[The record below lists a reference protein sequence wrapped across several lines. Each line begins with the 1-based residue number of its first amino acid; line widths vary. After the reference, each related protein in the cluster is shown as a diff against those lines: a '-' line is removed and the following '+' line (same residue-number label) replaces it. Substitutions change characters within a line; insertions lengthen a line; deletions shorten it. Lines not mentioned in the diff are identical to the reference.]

1 MLGVILENEPTVWK
15 QSEDMTLSSYWRQ
28 RIVSLWSQG
37 QNISS
42 IVRIL
47 RAEGTDTTWT
57 TVRKWIFRW
66 QEQSRLEDKPR
77 CGRVL
82 KITSEIAEYLD
93 QQLED
98 DDELSSVEL
107 QRLVVRKFAV
117 EISPPTIRRYLR
129 TSLQWTVVRTQF
141 GPMISEKNR
150 SKHMEFA
157 RMCMDTNDELDN
169 VIWTDESSVQSRR
182 HSQTMRVKIGKERQ
196 LKPQA
201 KHTLKV
207 HVWAGISNRGATKIC
222 IFDQTMDATLYIEI
236 LRNFLL
242 PFIEKKFQG
251 SGYRFMQDNDSKH
264 TSKKAKEFYEQE
276 GINWWPTPASSA
288 DINPIERVW
297 RELKYYLARHVKPLS
312 KKELVKGIC
321 LFRKQRMT
329 PAKCARYIAHT
340 HDVLPKIIE
349 KEGGITGE

>member
-1 MLGVILENEPTVWK
+1 MLGVILENEPTMWK

-28 RIVSLWSQG
+28 CIVSLWSQG

-47 RAEGTDTTWT
+47 RTEGTDTTWT

-66 QEQSRLEDKPR
+66 QQQSGLEDKPR
-77 CGRVL
+77 CGRVS

-98 DDELSSVEL
+98 DDK
-107 QRLVVRKFAV
+107 LVVRKFAV
-117 EISPPTIRRYLR
+117 EISPTIRRYLR
-129 TSLQWTVVRTQF
+129 TSLQWTVVRTRF

-150 SKHMEFA
+150 NKRMEFA
-157 RMCMDTNDELDN
+157 RMCIDTNDKLDN
-169 VIWTDESSVQSRR
+169 VIWTDESSVQLRR
-182 HSQTMRVKIGKERQ
+182 LSQTMCVKIGKERQ

-242 PFIEKKFQG
+242 SFIEKKFQG
-251 SGYRFMQDNDSKH
+251 SGYRFM
-264 TSKKAKEFYEQE
+264 
-276 GINWWPTPASSA
+276 
-288 DINPIERVW
+288 
-297 RELKYYLARHVKPLS
+297 
-312 KKELVKGIC
+312 
-321 LFRKQRMT
+321 
-329 PAKCARYIAHT
+329 
-340 HDVLPKIIE
+340 
-349 KEGGITGE
+349 

>member
-1 MLGVILENEPTVWK
+1 MVT
-15 QSEDMTLSSYWRQ
+15 
-28 RIVSLWSQG
+28 
-37 QNISS
+37 
-42 IVRIL
+42 
-47 RAEGTDTTWT
+47 RAEYLLYRQNSARRGNRYDSDNCQEVDFPLARAEWIGRQASMWT
-57 TVRKWIFRW
+57 SFEKN
-66 QEQSRLEDKPR
+66 
-77 CGRVL
+77 
-82 KITSEIAEYLD
+82 SEIAEYWD

-98 DDELSSVEL
+98 NDELSSVEL

-129 TSLQWTVVRTQF
+129 TSLQWTVVRMRF

-150 SKHMEFA
+150 SKCMEFA
-157 RMCMDTNDELDN
+157 RMSIDTNDVLDN
-169 VIWTDESSVQSRR
+169 VIWTDESSVQLRR

-251 SGYRFMQDNDSKH
+251 FGDRFMQDNDPKH
-264 TSKKAKEFYEQE
+264 TSKKAKEFYEQK

-288 DINPIERVW
+288 DINPIERVR
-297 RELKYYLARHVKPLS
+297 RELKILPCSACKAFVKERTGKGNLPLLERKDDVS
-312 KKELVKGIC
+312 KVC
-321 LFRKQRMT
+321 
-329 PAKCARYIAHT
+329 
-340 HDVLPKIIE
+340 
-349 KEGGITGE
+349 